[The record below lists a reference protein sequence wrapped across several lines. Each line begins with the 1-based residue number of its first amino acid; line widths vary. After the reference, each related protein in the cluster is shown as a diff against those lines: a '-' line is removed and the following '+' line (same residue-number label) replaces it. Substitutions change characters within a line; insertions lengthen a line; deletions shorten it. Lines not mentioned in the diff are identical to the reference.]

1 MPAMIRKA
9 INMIRHW
16 CNCRLKCKFSTLF
29 ILFSYDFDFY
39 LISVFIFC
47 FVVFRRLKSRSMF
60 LMDCGTTIMILVGLQ
75 VPIPLLQNVFGKPKK
90 QRNFL
95 VVVLIACDCSLSHRN
110 YRDQR
115 YT

>member
-1 MPAMIRKA
+1 MIRKA

-47 FVVFRRLKSRSMF
+47 CVSQTEITVHVPDGLWYHHHDIGWSPSANSAATKCFR
-60 LMDCGTTIMILVGLQ
+60 
-75 VPIPLLQNVFGKPKK
+75 
-90 QRNFL
+90 
-95 VVVLIACDCSLSHRN
+95 
-110 YRDQR
+110 
-115 YT
+115 